1 AHARALVSKLDDEVG
16 ASIRGRSLDAKSLG
30 VSRQAEMR
38 GQADEEGFVEPLLW
52 TGVGRARSGCGGA
65 LVGNPDQIVAKL
77 ERYMAMG
84 IRAFIF
90 SGYPH
95 LNECELFARHV
106 LPRLKTCKLA
116 VAQGRVPSATPA
128 TPLGAGPRV

>member
-1 AHARALVSKLDDEVG
+1 MSK
-16 ASIRGRSLDAKSLG
+16 I
-30 VSRQAEMR
+30 
-38 GQADEEGFVEPLLW
+38 
-52 TGVGRARSGCGGA
+52 
-65 LVGNPDQIVAKL
+65 
-77 ERYMAMG
+77 ERYKKMG

-116 VAQGRVPSATPA
+116 VEQGRIPSETPQ

>member
-1 AHARALVSKLDDEVG
+1 MRADADD
-16 ASIRGRSLDAKSLG
+16 
-30 VSRQAEMR
+30 
-38 GQADEEGFVEPLLW
+38 EGFVEPLLW

-95 LNECELFARHV
+95 LQECELFARLV
-106 LPRLKTCKLA
+106 LPRLKICKLA
-116 VAQGRVPSATPA
+116 VEQGRVPEATPA
-128 TPLGAGPRV
+128 TPLGAGPRA

>member
-1 AHARALVSKLDDEVG
+1 MLDGRGLVQ
-16 ASIRGRSLDAKSLG
+16 LDAG
-30 VSRQAEMR
+30 DATA
-38 GQADEEGFVEPLLW
+38 GADDEGFVEPMLW

-65 LVGNPDQIVAKL
+65 LVGNPDQILEKL
-77 ERYMAMG
+77 ERYMDMG

-95 LNECELFARHV
+95 LKECELFARYI

-116 VAQGRVPSATPA
+116 VAQGRVPAAMPL
-128 TPLGAGPRV
+128 TPLGAGLRV

>member
-1 AHARALVSKLDDEVG
+1 LVSTLDDAVG

-38 GQADEEGFVEPLLW
+38 AEADDEGFVEPMLW

-65 LVGNPDQIVAKL
+65 LVGDPDQIVAKL
-77 ERYMAMG
+77 QRYMDMG

-95 LNECELFARHV
+95 LRECELFTRYV

-116 VAQGRVPSATPA
+116 VAQGRVPESAPA
-128 TPLGAGPRV
+128 TPLGAGPRL